1 MTRNDQQA
9 NEDGRGAATPR
20 VAFRGQIDLARR
32 DEMRDRLAPFRA
44 GLTDVIV
51 DLSDVTFMDSSG
63 LSALATLAVD
73 LEPHGRRVTCVGAQ
87 RPVERLIRL
96 AGIDRV
102 VEMR

>member
-1 MTRNDQQA
+1 MDRNDEQA
-9 NEDGRGAATPR
+9 HEDGRGDGTPR

-32 DEMRDRLAPFRA
+32 DELHARLAPFRA
-44 GLTDVIV
+44 GSSDVIV
-51 DLSDVTFMDSSG
+51 DLSDVTFMDSTG

-73 LEPHGRRVTCVGAQ
+73 LEPHGRRVTCVGTP

-102 VEMR
+102 LELR